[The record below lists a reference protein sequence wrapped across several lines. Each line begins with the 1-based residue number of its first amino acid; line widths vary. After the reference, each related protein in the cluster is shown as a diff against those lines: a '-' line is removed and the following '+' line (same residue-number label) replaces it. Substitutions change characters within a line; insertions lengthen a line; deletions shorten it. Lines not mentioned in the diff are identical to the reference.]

1 MITIDEIA
9 GLVRSQLRGKV
20 PVDLIID
27 EQTRIDDIGLSSL
40 QFADVVFT
48 LEDKYETEFD
58 PARAADAKTLG
69 DLITL
74 GNEAI
79 ANKVS

>member
-1 MITIDEIA
+1 MIPVEEVVD
-9 GLVRSQLRGKV
+9 LVRSHLRGKI
-20 PVDLIID
+20 PANFTLD
-27 EQTRIDDIGLSSL
+27 EHTRINDVGLSSL

-48 LEDKYETEFD
+48 LEEKYETEFD

-69 DLITL
+69 DLIAL

-79 ANKVS
+79 ASKVN